1 MNGNELKEKISQ
13 LNSVAKTLNTRRQQD
28 IGKKETL
35 TKQIEEM
42 IAQYNKAYGKNI
54 TIETVD
60 AELEAV
66 TKQKEDEVSKVAG
79 IINAIQAGNFEL
91 ANTLAGV
98 QVEGKAAKADNAYVE
113 SIVAPQPLE
122 GVQEQPEVPKTPVSQ
137 PEVPKTPVSQPEVP
151 KVEPPVQPN
160 VSPVSNPI
168 DIDSGKTHNAGIFS
182 RDFSKSED
190 DVPAPPVAPPSLAD
204 LL

>member
-137 PEVPKTPVSQPEVP
+137 PEAPT
-151 KVEPPVQPN
+151 VELPVQPN

>member
-122 GVQEQPEVPKTPVSQ
+122 GVQEQPEVPKTH
-137 PEVPKTPVSQPEVP
+137 VSQPEVP

>member
-98 QVEGKAAKADNAYVE
+98 KVEGKAAKADNAYVE

-122 GVQEQPEVPKTPVSQ
+122 GVQEQ

>member
-122 GVQEQPEVPKTPVSQ
+122 GVQEQPEVPK
-137 PEVPKTPVSQPEVP
+137 
-151 KVEPPVQPN
+151 VEPPVQPN

>member
-13 LNSVAKTLNTRRQQD
+13 LNSVAKNLNTRRQQD

-42 IAQYNKAYGKNI
+42 IAQYNKAYGKSI

-60 AELEAV
+60 VELEAV
-66 TKQKEDEVSKVAG
+66 TKQKEEEVSKVAG
-79 IINAIQAGNFEL
+79 IINAIQAGNFDL

-98 QVEGKAAKADNAYVE
+98 QVEGKSAKADDAYVE
-113 SIVAPQPLE
+113 SVVTQQLFE
-122 GVQEQPEVPKTPVSQ
+122 GVQEQPEVPKTPVAPSVG
-137 PEVPKTPVSQPEVP
+137 VPVVP
-151 KVEPPVQPN
+151 SVDVPVQPN

-182 RDFSKSED
+182 RDFSKSKD
-190 DVPAPPVAPPSLAD
+190 DAPAPPVAPPSLAD